1 QLFRGFLL
9 LAMAVPGLAAPIDP
23 LAPDNSAPATISGMK
38 LFWND
43 EFKVDGKPD
52 AKFWSSESGFVRN
65 EELQWYRSQNAA
77 CIGGVLR
84 FEGRKERVANPKYS
98 ATGSD
103 WKTKRQ
109 YAEYT
114 STSLTT
120 SGKVS
125 WKYGHLEIRAR
136 LDGQFGSWPAIWT
149 LGASGEWPTNGEVDI
164 MEFYPSGTTPLFHA
178 NCAWGTATR
187 WNAAWNAKTRPL
199 SEFTSK
205 DPDWLKK
212 FHLLT
217 MDWTKDSVVLK
228 LDNTVMNAASTAK
241 MVNNDGTKP
250 YTDRAQYGLLNL
262 AIGANGGDPSKAV
275 FPMVFE
281 VDYFRVYQPGS
292 SSLAE
297 RLAAADW
304 KIRATPGIAGQFLV
318 EQEIDPS
325 ARIEVLSANGRQI
338 LEQPASA
345 TTRID
350 LRQNPSGIYLVRLK
364 TSAGTLVTKI
374 LR

>member
-1 QLFRGFLL
+1 
-9 LAMAVPGLAAPIDP
+9 
-23 LAPDNSAPATISGMK
+23 MK
-38 LFWND
+38 LIWSD
-43 EFKVDGKPD
+43 EFNVDGRPD

-65 EELQWYRSQNAA
+65 EELQWYQSQNAS
-77 CIGGVLR
+77 CKGGVLR
-84 FEGRKERVANPKYS
+84 IEGRKERVTNPRYS
-98 ATGSD
+98 ASGGD

-109 YAEYT
+109 FAEYT

-125 WKYGHLEIRAR
+125 WQYGHLEIRAR

-149 LGASGEWPTNGEVDI
+149 LGAKGEWPTNGEVDI

-187 WNAAWNAKTRPL
+187 WNAAWNAKTKPL
-199 SEFTSK
+199 SDFTSK

-212 FHLLT
+212 FHLWT
-217 MDWTKDSVVLK
+217 MDWTKDSVILK

-241 MVNNDGTKP
+241 MVNADGTKP

-262 AIGANGGDPSKAV
+262 AIGANGGDPSKAA

-292 SSLAE
+292 SSLIE
-297 RLAAADW
+297 RLAARNW
-304 KIRATPGIAGQFLV
+304 NIRAIPGATGQFLV
-318 EQEIDPS
+318 TQEIEPNATLD
-325 ARIEVLSANGRQI
+325 VYSANGRH
-338 LEQPASA
+338 LFSQPTALS
-345 TTRID
+345 TKID
-350 LRQNPSGIYLVRLK
+350 LSQNPSGIYVVRLR
-364 TSAGTLVTKI
+364 TSGGDLVAKI
-374 LR
+374 RR